1 MNHNEACARPPTNRI
16 FPIRPHHCRLRSTP
30 TTQSASEEES
40 RGRRVDPTARIG
52 RLERVRG
59 RVGRRARA
67 STTLRDGCVN
77 APLHTTVERG
87 VRYEPC
93 QSNPNSCECHVTR
106 VPRWIGSYGIVT
118 SGAVRGE
125 AKRSLVVIRSV
136 LVDSGI
142 TLSSR
147 QVEAPTEL
155 VFRVFGYSLSLSP
168 YLVGRQ
174 RESTRLYE
182 SGKRRSANWFRVPR
196 FCVSCFDLA
205 FRFLYQV
212 CFSCPWICV
221 CVFCVFGCSD
231 KRCQE
236 KAAS

>member
-125 AKRSLVVIRSV
+125 AKRSVVVIRSV

-155 VFRVFGYSLSLSP
+155 VFRVFGYSLSLSRLISSGGNENQRDYTSQEREGALTGLGCP
-168 YLVGRQ
+168 AFVFLV
-174 RESTRLYE
+174 LIWL
-182 SGKRRSANWFRVPR
+182 SGFYIKF
-196 FCVSCFDLA
+196 A
-205 FRFLYQV
+205 FRARGFV
-212 CFSCPWICV
+212 CAFSAFSGAVISV
-221 CVFCVFGCSD
+221 SR
-231 KRCQE
+231 K
-236 KAAS
+236 K